1 MFSPLTESYI
11 IIVETEFTMNI
22 VYFTLILPF
31 SMVSG
36 IPTTPPNL
44 KNNSLQ
50 SSLKELDATNLQTLN
65 RETRKALLKIVGDE
79 LSTAHAVMKSIES
92 EVNDCQQKV
101 DQKYYDCVQCVDM
114 KCQNRY
120 KECNGSIQISAP
132 NSGGVSVS
140 NSVND
145 RGRPITTICTVMWGQ
160 SKACTTV
167 MNPEGAFA
175 TSIKSMG
182 DTMHVHL
189 RSVMNDFGGSAG
201 MFVNQM
207 HSVVGDMNT
216 SRVANEA
223 VERMLN
229 ELNTDLGGMQY
240 ELQHM
245 FDGVGND
252 IHQSMTGMDHTL
264 SQIGPNVNQMVS
276 QIGPNV
282 NQMVSQIG
290 PNVNQMWSNTG
301 PRMQMIQQG
310 PQMHQSLTQIG
321 PNVNRMVSHIGP
333 MVNMGVKKN
342 VNNMLQNLHQ
352 GLGQW
357 RHNFGQSLN
366 HMLSN
371 MFGRK
376 KRQAQII
383 SDPLH
388 EVKCDVMSK
397 NSTVCAEYRTRC
409 QSCPQ
414 TSNITDGDVI
424 QEVCGDVIV
433 GKINQINLKLEE
445 LEQIEA
451 TVISD
456 RNILTKV
463 ELDQKS
469 LNPDTFAFSKLFV
482 TAKIKGQPLRFHS
495 KSELKIMDLPST
507 GQNIAK
513 QIWNYWNDAAI
524 HKPK

>member
-1 MFSPLTESYI
+1 MFCPLTGSYI
-11 IIVETEFTMNI
+11 TIIEMEYTTYI
-22 VYFTLILPF
+22 VCLTLVLPF
-31 SMVSG
+31 TIVSG
-36 IPTTPPNL
+36 LPTTPPNL
-44 KNNSLQ
+44 KKASVQ

-79 LSTAHAVMKSIES
+79 LSTAHAVMKSIEP

-182 DTMHVHL
+182 DTIHVHL
-189 RSVMNDFGGSAG
+189 RSVANDFGGSAG

-216 SRVANEA
+216 SRVVNEG

-229 ELNTDLGGMQY
+229 ELNTELGGMQY

-245 FDGVGND
+245 FDGVGSD

-276 QIGPNV
+276 QIGPNR
-282 NQMVSQIG
+282 
-290 PNVNQMWSNTG
+290 NQMWSNAG
-301 PRMQMIQQG
+301 HRMQMMQQG
-310 PQMHQSLTQIG
+310 PHMQMHQSLSQIG
-321 PNVNRMVSHIGP
+321 PNVNRMTSHIGP
-333 MVNMGVKKN
+333 NVNMGVKN
-342 VNNMLQNLHQ
+342 GVNNMMQNFHQ
-352 GLGQW
+352 GFGQW
-357 RHNFGQSLN
+357 RQNFGQSLN
-366 HMLSN
+366 NMLSN

-383 SDPLH
+383 SNPLH
-388 EVKCDVMSK
+388 EVQCDVMSK

-409 QSCPQ
+409 QLCPQ

-424 QEVCGDVIV
+424 QQECGDVIV
-433 GKINQINLKLEE
+433 DKINQINLKLEE

-456 RNILTKV
+456 RKMLTKV

>member
-1 MFSPLTESYI
+1 MEYTMYIVCLTLALP
-11 IIVETEFTMNI
+11 
-22 VYFTLILPF
+22 FTL
-31 SMVSG
+31 VSG
-36 IPTTPPNL
+36 LPTTPPNL
-44 KNNSLQ
+44 KKASVQ

-79 LSTAHAVMKSIES
+79 LSTAHAVMKSIEP

-182 DTMHVHL
+182 DTIHVHL
-189 RSVMNDFGGSAG
+189 RSVANDFGGSAG

-216 SRVANEA
+216 SHIVNEG

-229 ELNTDLGGMQY
+229 ELNTELGGMQSELSGMQY

-245 FDGVGND
+245 FDGVGSD

-264 SQIGPNVNQMVS
+264 SQIGPNVNQMIS
-276 QIGPNV
+276 QNG
-282 NQMVSQIG
+282 
-290 PNVNQMWSNTG
+290 NQMWSNAG
-301 PRMQMIQQG
+301 HRMHMMQQG
-310 PQMHQSLTQIG
+310 PQMQMHQSLSQIG

-333 MVNMGVKKN
+333 NVNRGVRKG
-342 VNNMLQNLHQ
+342 VNNMMQNFHQ
-352 GLGQW
+352 GFGQW
-357 RHNFGQSLN
+357 RQNFGRSLN
-366 HMLSN
+366 NMLSN

-388 EVKCDVMSK
+388 EVQCDVMSK

-409 QSCPQ
+409 QACPQ

-424 QEVCGDVIV
+424 QQECGDVIV
-433 GKINQINLKLEE
+433 DKINQINLKLEE

-456 RNILTKV
+456 RKMLTKV

-513 QIWNYWNDAAI
+513 QIWNYWNDAAV